1 MKMII
6 VTSMENKIEKFK
18 FGTYLVLL
26 LVLLQPN
33 TRITF
38 EKYV

>member
-1 MKMII
+1 
-6 VTSMENKIEKFK
+6 MENKIEKFK

-33 TRITF
+33 RIRITF